1 MKTEKWTIE
10 FNQDV
15 PNQYII
21 NDDNGRI
28 CYIAPQPDC
37 LRLPQDRLEG
47 KIAAFIVDACNNY
60 ERVKAENEQLKS
72 DLDVMGID
80 GMVMR
85 LIAEKLQAQRDEL
98 AAALRGLLANA
109 PAPKNVKFDYH
120 YMVHIEAA
128 RAALAKLEDK

>member
-60 ERVKAENEQLKS
+60 ERV
-72 DLDVMGID
+72 
-80 GMVMR
+80 R
-85 LIAEKLQAQRDEL
+85 AQRDEL
-98 AAALRGLLANA
+98 AAALSQFMTWLDDGTLVRDITGDNQ
-109 PAPKNVKFDYH
+109 PGWSIK
-120 YMVHIEAA
+120 MIEFVRQLQLA

>member
-60 ERVKAENEQLKS
+60 ERVKTERDE
-72 DLDVMGID
+72 
-80 GMVMR
+80 
-85 LIAEKLQAQRDEL
+85 LQAKLDKVCRDACNIMNQRDEL
-98 AAALRGLLANA
+98 AAALRDAVQTAEFENH
-109 PAPKNVKFDYH
+109 PWRPWH
-120 YMVHIEAA
+120 SMA
-128 RAALAKLEDK
+128 RAALAKLEGSK